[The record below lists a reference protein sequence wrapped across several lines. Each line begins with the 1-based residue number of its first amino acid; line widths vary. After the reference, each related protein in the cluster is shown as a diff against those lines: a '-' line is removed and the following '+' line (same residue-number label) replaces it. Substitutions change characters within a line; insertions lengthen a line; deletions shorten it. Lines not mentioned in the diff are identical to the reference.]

1 MTRQMLC
8 LFWLVVGGL
17 WACLPPEEEGEGA
30 VGVNASMLV
39 STCQSGAQPEAEVDR
54 VAVEVTGR
62 DRNTGKSVLLASG
75 EARIPGSGVALE
87 SVPAGSGRVVTV
99 LGYRQGQDTPAWYG
113 RKREVAIAQD
123 RTTELEMV
131 LSRFGAS
138 TCVGVPGGFS
148 PTMFPASV
156 TLGDGR
162 ILLTGGFTAV
172 EDQGGGSLRLTGP
185 SDRAFLY
192 DPFQG
197 TFTEIGAR
205 MNVPRAGHAMVQ
217 LPLAQGDRV
226 LIFGGVTKAAWKTG
240 SAFPLSFDTADAL
253 DSYEIF
259 DVAAGTFVTGK
270 ERMYSPR
277 VFPQAGRLYDN
288 SVLIAGGGRWPVD
301 DARYLVADL
310 WAPYGGADGQGGLL
324 ALGNGLRSNR
334 QHNGGT
340 MVKIEDTSQGLSRYL
355 VVGGTT
361 FDEAVVEV
369 FTQSSRQQDGASGA
383 FLNRAV
389 AGLPR
394 LYFPGVA
401 PIQEDAQGNKRFLVA
416 GGAVWNGSTL
426 LPPADQAWLLTIDG
440 AGKGTVEALN
450 GQPCAARWLH
460 GVMASKEGDQAWLI
474 GGVRD
479 FGGGLAEGACRLD
492 LAAKRL
498 VAADAST
505 GLLAGRFGAALEVL
519 PDDTLW
525 VAGGVGEAAELDPAS
540 AGKVEVYTPAALKTS
555 LVEM

>member
-1 MTRQMLC
+1 MTRRMRC
-8 LFWLVVGGL
+8 VSWIVVGGL
-17 WACLPPEEEGEGA
+17 WACLPPDEEGEGA
-30 VGVNASMLV
+30 VGVSASMLV
-39 STCQSGAQPEAEVDR
+39 STCQPGALPEGEVNR
-54 VAVEVTGR
+54 VTVEVTGR
-62 DRNTGKSVLLASG
+62 DRNTGQSVLLASG
-75 EARIPGSGVALE
+75 EAAIPGDGVALG

-123 RTTELEMV
+123 RTTELQMV

-138 TCVGVPGGFS
+138 TCVGVPAGFS
-148 PTMFPASV
+148 PMMFPASV
-156 TLGDGR
+156 VLGDGR
-162 ILLTGGFTAV
+162 ILVTGGFTTV
-172 EDQGGGSLRLTGP
+172 EDQGGGSLRLAGP
-185 SDRAFLY
+185 SDRAYLY

-197 TFTEIGAR
+197 TFTEIASR
-205 MNVPRAGHAMVQ
+205 MNAPRAGHAMVQ

-226 LIFGGVTKAAWKTG
+226 LIFGGLTKASWKAGTT
-240 SAFPLSFDTADAL
+240 FPLSFDTADAL
-253 DSYEIF
+253 DSYEVF
-259 DVAAGTFVTGK
+259 DVAAGTFVTGG

-277 VFPQAGRLYDN
+277 AFPEAGRLYDN
-288 SVLIAGGGRWPVD
+288 SVLIVGGGRWPVD

-324 ALGNGLRSNR
+324 ALENGLRTNR

-355 VVGGTT
+355 VLGGTT
-361 FDEAVVEV
+361 FDEAVLEV

-383 FLNRAV
+383 FRSRAV
-389 AGLPR
+389 ANLPR
-394 LYFPGVA
+394 LFFPGVA
-401 PIQEDAQGNKRFLVA
+401 PIREDAQGNKRFLVA

-426 LPPADQAWLLTIDG
+426 LPPGDQAWLLTIDG
-440 AGKGTVEALN
+440 TGKGTVETLN

-460 GVMASKEGDQAWLI
+460 GVLASKDGDLAWLI

-479 FGGGLAEGACRLD
+479 FGGGLADGACHLD

>member
-498 VAADAST
+498 VASDAST

-540 AGKVEVYTPAALKTS
+540 AGKVEVYTPAALRTS

>member
-1 MTRQMLC
+1 MTRRILC
-8 LFWLVVGGL
+8 LSWLVVGGL
-17 WACLPPEEEGEGA
+17 WACLPPEEEEGA
-30 VGVNASMLV
+30 VGVSASMLV
-39 STCQSGAQPEAEVDR
+39 STCQTGALPEGEVDR

-75 EARIPGSGVALE
+75 ETRLPGAGVGLG

-99 LGYRQGQDTPAWYG
+99 LGFRQGQDSPAWYG
-113 RKREVAIAQD
+113 RKRDVAIAQD

-138 TCVGVPGGFS
+138 TCVGVPEGYS

-162 ILLTGGFTAV
+162 ILVTGGFTAV
-172 EDQGGGSLRLTGP
+172 EDAGGGVLRLTGP

-197 TFTEIGAR
+197 TFTALAAR
-205 MNVPRAGHAMVQ
+205 MNAARAGHAMVQ
-217 LPLAQGDRV
+217 LPLASGERV
-226 LIFGGVTKAAWKTG
+226 LIFGGLRKAAWKAGTT
-240 SAFPLSFDTADAL
+240 FPLSFETADAL
-253 DSYEIF
+253 DDYEIL
-259 DVAAGTFVTGK
+259 DLATGTFTTGS
-270 ERMYSPR
+270 ERMNSPR
-277 VFPQAGRLYDN
+277 AFPQAGRLYDN
-288 SVLIAGGGRWPVD
+288 SVLIVGGGRWPVD

-324 ALGNGLRSNR
+324 ALGNGLRTNR
-334 QHNGGT
+334 QHDGGT

-361 FDEAVVEV
+361 FGEAVIEV
-369 FTQSSRQQDGASGA
+369 FTQSSRQQEGASGA
-383 FLNRAV
+383 FQNRAV
-389 AGLPR
+389 ANLPL

-401 PIQEDAQGNKRFLVA
+401 AIQPDAQGNKRFLVA

-426 LPPADQAWLLTIDG
+426 LPPEEQAWLLTLDG
-440 AGKGTVEALN
+440 TGKGTVERLE

-460 GVMASKEGDQAWLI
+460 GVASSREGDLAWLV

-479 FGGGLAEGACRLD
+479 FAGALAEGACYLD
-492 LAAKRL
+492 LAAKRM
-498 VAADAST
+498 VATDASI
-505 GLLAGRFGAALEVL
+505 GVLAGRFGAALETL

-525 VAGGVGEAAELDPAS
+525 VAGGVADTTELGPAS
-540 AGKVEVYTPAALKTS
+540 TGKVEVYTPGVLKTS
-555 LVEM
+555 LVEK